1 MSRLSAA
8 RKELRLASESLAA
21 LRVATDHQ
29 KLDECWIKVLHSVE
43 RCWNKVRAAMKHN
56 TKWNGWTERGRIEG
70 MRTKDPLLSYLH
82 QARDADEHGLAD
94 ITVKKPGGLGIN
106 PAGPGPTHLDRLV
119 IRNGRLTEMKA
130 SQPMR
135 ITLIPAT
142 IALSPVVNR
151 NVTYEVPTMHEGEPL
166 GGTDPITVATAGI
179 AFYARTLD
187 LIEKE
192 FPG

>member
-1 MSRLSAA
+1 MARLSAA

-29 KLDECWIKVLHSVE
+29 KLDECWIKVLHNVE

-56 TKWNGWTERGRIEG
+56 TKWNGWIERGRIEG
-70 MRTKDPLLSYLH
+70 MRTRDPLLAYLH
-82 QARDADEHGLAD
+82 QARDAEEHGLAD

-106 PAGPGPTHLDRLV
+106 PANPGPLYIESLV
-119 IRNGRLTEMKA
+119 IRNGRIELT
-130 SQPMR
+130 SPQPLR
-135 ITLIPAT
+135 ITVTPAT

-151 NVTYEVPTMHEGEPL
+151 NVTYAVPTMHEGSPL
-166 GGTDPITVATAGI
+166 AGTDPITVATAGI
-179 AFYARTLD
+179 AFYSRTLD
-187 LIEKE
+187 LIEQE